1 MTALARL
8 SQPLSIELKEAQISR
23 GSITGLA
30 SVFGNV
36 DAYGDVVEPGA
47 FSKTLDRHRDEG
59 TMPVMLWSHDPTKP
73 IGRWDDIRETRSG
86 LEVEGQLNIE
96 TDHGRAAFE
105 HLRAGDVSGLSIGY
119 APVEHHRSAD
129 GKHRV
134 LSEVDLMEIS
144 VVAMPANRRARVRE
158 VKQFTSRADVREFLR
173 STGLPRGAAEKL
185 ATGGWPA
192 LRGSDLTQIET
203 RTLTDS
209 VRKVAALFK
218 GSSK

>member
-1 MTALARL
+1 
-8 SQPLSIELKEAQISR
+8 
-23 GSITGLA
+23 
-30 SVFGNV
+30 
-36 DAYGDVVEPGA
+36 
-47 FSKTLDRHRDEG
+47 
-59 TMPVMLWSHDPTKP
+59 
-73 IGRWDDIRETRSG
+73 
-86 LEVEGQLNIE
+86 
-96 TDHGRAAFE
+96 
-105 HLRAGDVSGLSIGY
+105 GY

-203 RTLTDS
+203 RALTDS